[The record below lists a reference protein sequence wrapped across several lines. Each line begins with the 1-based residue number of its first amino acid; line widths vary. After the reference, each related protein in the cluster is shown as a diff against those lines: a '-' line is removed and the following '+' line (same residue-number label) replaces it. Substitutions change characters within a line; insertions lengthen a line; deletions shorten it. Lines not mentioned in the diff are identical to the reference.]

1 MTIDEMVDEWS
12 RMTPTQREFC
22 ARLVEVAVR
31 NPLVKDASGVLN
43 LVVASPLTEDTKKLW
58 DAAFWPFK
66 FGVSV

>member
-22 ARLVEVAVR
+22 ARLVAVA
-31 NPLVKDASGVLN
+31 GVVHPDMDEHMEAVFTQEIKN
-43 LVVASPLTEDTKKLW
+43 RW
-58 DAAFWPFK
+58 DSVDWPFK